1 MLPVAVLAGGLATR
15 LGQLT
20 EKVPKSLLPVAG
32 RPFIH
37 WQLALLAQQGVTEAV
52 LCVGH
57 LGEQIRNAVGDGTR
71 FGITV
76 RYSFDGRARLG
87 TGGALKRAVPMLG
100 TAFFVLY
107 GDSYLPCSFAAVQA
121 AYEASGAPALI
132 TVFCNHDQ
140 WDKSNVLLRENRIVE
155 YHKGAPR
162 HAGMAHVDFGL
173 GIVSAQ
179 SLARYP
185 TGAAFDLADLYRE
198 LSQRSELAAL
208 EVTERFYEIGS
219 IQGIEATERYL
230 TNQRAADELR

>member
-1 MLPVAVLAGGLATR
+1 MLTVAVLAGGLATR

-20 EKVPKSLLPVAG
+20 EKMPKSLLRVAG

-37 WQLALLAQQGVTEAV
+37 WQLGLLAQQGVTEAV

-57 LGEQIRNAVGDGTR
+57 LGEQIRSAVGDGTG

-76 RYSFDGRARLG
+76 RYSFDGRTLLG
-87 TGGALKRAVPMLG
+87 TGGALKRALPMLG

-107 GDSYLPCSFAAVQA
+107 GDSYVPCSFAAVQA
-121 AYEASGAPALI
+121 AYEASDAPALI
-132 TVFCNHDQ
+132 TVFCNQ
-140 WDKSNVLLRENRIVE
+140 GRWDESNVSFHGGRIVE

-179 SLARYP
+179 SLETYP
-185 TGAAFDLADLYRE
+185 SGAAFDLADLYRE
-198 LSQRSELAAL
+198 LSLRSELAGL
-208 EVTERFYEIGS
+208 EVTDRFYEIGS
-219 IQGIEATERYL
+219 LQGIEATERYL